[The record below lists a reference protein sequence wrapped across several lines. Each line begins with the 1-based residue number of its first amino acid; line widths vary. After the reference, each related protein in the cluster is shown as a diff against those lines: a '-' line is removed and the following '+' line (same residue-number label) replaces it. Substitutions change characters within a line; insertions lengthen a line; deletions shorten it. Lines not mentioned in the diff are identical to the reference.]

1 MERPENDKWL
11 DEALTAVIG
20 STGTRADFKQWK
32 QKHPQAVEMLTARA
46 GDEALASPGS
56 HKIRRTILKSPITKL
71 AAAAAIIV
79 AVLVG
84 ITLFDSSATSVVW
97 AEVAQKVQASRGVIF
112 RSRDDGLGSQDGGSD
127 YIMNYLYSTQSRLD
141 FYKGDQ
147 IIKTI
152 YDDFNTK
159 TVILVD
165 HGHKSYIKKTF
176 EQMEQNHL
184 LSDPKSMVQRFLSHE
199 HRELG
204 PKTVEGVLCEGI
216 ETTDPAFDGTDYPVD
231 SLMAQVW
238 VSLET
243 GYPVQIEIEIVRNN
257 GQIRL
262 ADIVDQFQ
270 WDVELDE
277 SIFEPNIPADYM
289 RILMP

>member
-1 MERPENDKWL
+1 MRSKDNVAEAIKKKLSFTASAELHDRML
-11 DEALTAVIG
+11 DEVLNAQEKSKKTRSAE
-20 STGTRADFKQWK
+20 TG
-32 QKHPQAVEMLTARA
+32 PN
-46 GDEALASPGS
+46 
-56 HKIRRTILKSPITKL
+56 IRRIIMKSPITKL
-71 AAAAAIIV
+71 AAAAVIIV

-84 ITLFDSSATSVVW
+84 ITQFGGSATSVVW

-112 RSRDDGLGSQDGGSD
+112 RSRDGGLGSRDGGPD

-141 FYKGDQ
+141 SYKGDQ

-165 HGHKSYIKKTF
+165 HGHKSYVKMTF
-176 EQMEQNHL
+176 EKMEQNHL
-184 LSDPKSMVQRFLSHE
+184 LSDPKSLVQRFLSHE

-204 PKTVEGVLCEGI
+204 QKIVEDVLCEGI

-238 VSLET
+238 VSVET
-243 GYPVQIEIEIVRNN
+243 GYPVQMEIEIVRNN

-262 ADIVDQFQ
+262 ADVVDQFQ

-277 SIFEPNIPADYM
+277 SMFKPNIPPNYID
-289 RILMP
+289 ISP